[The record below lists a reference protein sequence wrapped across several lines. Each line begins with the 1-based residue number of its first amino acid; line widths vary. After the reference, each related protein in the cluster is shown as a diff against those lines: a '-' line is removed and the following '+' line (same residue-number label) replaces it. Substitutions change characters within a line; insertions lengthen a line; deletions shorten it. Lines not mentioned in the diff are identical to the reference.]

1 MRSMSTAT
9 RARTSASRRRTTPP
23 PSEQDRARA
32 GEILD
37 RLELEYPQAR
47 IQLDHRDEMQ
57 LLVSVILSAQCT
69 DVRVN
74 QITPGLFQR
83 YRDVAAFAAADPDE
97 LAEQIR
103 SCGLFRAKAGNIIGA
118 AGQIQARHDG
128 SVPRTRAQLMA
139 LPGIGRKSANVIL
152 SNAFGEPAFAV
163 DTHVGRLARRLG
175 LSASRSP
182 DAVERD
188 ATALIPRERW
198 SRAHHLLIWHG
209 RQCCQSRKPACERCT
224 LASLCPARQ

>member
-1 MRSMSTAT
+1 MSTA
-9 RARTSASRRRTTPP
+9 TSASRRRPIPP
-23 PSEQDRARA
+23 PSEEERARTV
-32 GEILD
+32 EILD
-37 RLELEYPQAR
+37 RLDREYPQAR

-74 QITPGLFQR
+74 LITPGLFRR
-83 YRDVAAFAAADPDE
+83 YQGVAAFAAADPGE
-97 LAEQIR
+97 LSEQIR
-103 SCGLFRAKAGNIIGA
+103 SCGLFRAKARNIVAA
-118 AGQIQARHDG
+118 AGQILERHDG
-128 SVPRTRAQLMA
+128 RLPRTRAQLMA

-188 ATALIPRERW
+188 ATARIPRERW

-209 RQCCQSRKPACERCT
+209 RRCCHSRRPACERCT
-224 LASLCPARQ
+224 LASLCPARR